1 MNLLTKT
8 ASMLLFVSSLSQAQ
22 TSDTLDGRWI
32 GTTKSPS
39 TANEL
44 QIQVKISQAGGTWRY
59 VTAASKARNT
69 NCLNRDFPLSIKP
82 MPNAKM
88 IFNVDGPSV
97 ITGCPSFD
105 LTLERTDELTLSG
118 TFKDGRHVVLKK
130 Q

>member
-8 ASMLLFVSSLSQAQ
+8 ASMLILVSSLAQAQ
-22 TSDTLDGRWI
+22 TADNLYGGWI

-39 TANEL
+39 TGHEL
-44 QIQVKISQAGGTWRY
+44 QIQVKISDVGGTWRY
-59 VTAASKARNT
+59 VNAALRKV
-69 NCLNRDFPLSIKP
+69 NCVNREFPLSIMP

-88 IFNVDGPSV
+88 MFRVDGPSV
-97 ITGCPSFD
+97 ITGCPSFS
-105 LTLERTDELTLSG
+105 LTLERTDEMTLSG

>member
-8 ASMLLFVSSLSQAQ
+8 ASMLLFVSSLAQAQ

-44 QIQVKISQAGGTWRY
+44 QIQAKILQAGGTWRY
-59 VTAASKARNT
+59 VTAASKAT
-69 NCLNRDFPLSIKP
+69 CLNRDFPLSIKP

-97 ITGCPSFD
+97 VTGCPSFV
-105 LTLERTDELTLSG
+105 LTLERTDELTLTG

>member
-8 ASMLLFVSSLSQAQ
+8 ASMLLLVISLAQAQ
-22 TSDTLDGRWI
+22 TADTLYGGWI

-39 TANEL
+39 TAHEL
-44 QIQVKISQAGGTWRY
+44 QIQVKISDVGGSWRY
-59 VTAASKARNT
+59 VNAAQRKAP
-69 NCLNRDFPLSIKP
+69 CLNREFPLSIMP

-88 IFNVDGPSV
+88 MFRVDGPSV
-97 ITGCPSFD
+97 IDGCPSFV
-105 LTLERTDELTLSG
+105 LTLERTDELTLTG

>member
-8 ASMLLFVSSLSQAQ
+8 ASVLLVVSSLAQAQ
-22 TSDTLDGRWI
+22 TADTLYGGWI

-44 QIQVKISQAGGTWRY
+44 QIQVKISQAGGTWRF
-59 VTAASKARNT
+59 VNAASKAS
-69 NCLNRDFPLSIKP
+69 CLNREFPLSIKP

-88 IFNVDGPSV
+88 MFSVDGPSV
-97 ITGCPSFD
+97 LTGCPSFV
-105 LTLERTDELTLSG
+105 LTLERTDELTLTG

>member
-8 ASMLLFVSSLSQAQ
+8 VSMLLLVSSLAQAQ
-22 TSDTLDGRWI
+22 TTDTLYGGWI

-44 QIQVKISQAGGTWRY
+44 QIQVKISEAGGTWRY
-59 VTAASKARNT
+59 VSAASKAT
-69 NCLNRDFPLSIKP
+69 CLNRDFPLSIKP

-97 ITGCPSFD
+97 ITGCPSFV
-105 LTLERTDELTLSG
+105 LTLESTDALTLTG

>member
-8 ASMLLFVSSLSQAQ
+8 MSMLFLVSSLAQAQ
-22 TSDTLDGRWI
+22 TTDTLYGGWI
-32 GTTKSPS
+32 GTTKSLS

-44 QIQVKISQAGGTWRY
+44 QIRVKISEAGGTWRY
-59 VTAASKARNT
+59 VTATSKV

-97 ITGCPSFD
+97 ITGCPSFA
-105 LTLERTDELTLSG
+105 LTLERTDELTLTG

>member
-8 ASMLLFVSSLSQAQ
+8 ASMLLLVISLAQAQ
-22 TSDTLDGRWI
+22 TTDTLYGGWI

-44 QIQVKISQAGGTWRY
+44 QIQVKISEAGGTWRY
-59 VTAASKARNT
+59 VSAASKAT
-69 NCLNRDFPLSIKP
+69 CLNREFPLSIMP

-88 IFNVDGPSV
+88 MFRVDGPSV
-97 ITGCPSFD
+97 INGCPSFV
-105 LTLERTDELTLSG
+105 LTLERTDELTLTG

>member
-1 MNLLTKT
+1 
-8 ASMLLFVSSLSQAQ
+8 
-22 TSDTLDGRWI
+22 
-32 GTTKSPS
+32 
-39 TANEL
+39 
-44 QIQVKISQAGGTWRY
+44 
-59 VTAASKARNT
+59 
-69 NCLNRDFPLSIKP
+69 

>member
-1 MNLLTKT
+1 LNLLTKT
-8 ASMLLFVSSLSQAQ
+8 ASMLLLVISLAQAQ
-22 TSDTLDGRWI
+22 TTDTLYGGWI

-44 QIQVKISQAGGTWRY
+44 QIQVKISEAGGTWRY
-59 VTAASKARNT
+59 VSAASKAT
-69 NCLNRDFPLSIKP
+69 CLNREFPLSIMP

-88 IFNVDGPSV
+88 MFRVDGPSV
-97 ITGCPSFD
+97 INGCPSFV
-105 LTLERTDELTLSG
+105 LTLERTDELTLTG

>member
-8 ASMLLFVSSLSQAQ
+8 ASMLILVSSLAQAQ
-22 TSDTLDGRWI
+22 TADTLYGGWI

-39 TANEL
+39 TAHEL
-44 QIQVKISQAGGTWRY
+44 QIQVKISDVGGTWRY
-59 VTAASKARNT
+59 VNAAQRKAP
-69 NCLNRDFPLSIKP
+69 CLNREFPLSIMP

-88 IFNVDGPSV
+88 MFRVDGPSV
-97 ITGCPSFD
+97 ITGCPSFV
-105 LTLERTDELTLSG
+105 LTLERTDELTLTG

>member
-8 ASMLLFVSSLSQAQ
+8 MSMLFLVSSLAQAQ
-22 TSDTLDGRWI
+22 TTDTLYGGWI
-32 GTTKSPS
+32 GTTKSLS

-44 QIQVKISQAGGTWRY
+44 QIRVKISEAGGTWRY
-59 VTAASKARNT
+59 VTAASKV

-97 ITGCPSFD
+97 ITGCPSFA
-105 LTLERTDELTLSG
+105 LTLERTDELTLTG

>member
-8 ASMLLFVSSLSQAQ
+8 ASMLLLVSSLAQAQ
-22 TSDTLDGRWI
+22 TADTLYGEWI

-44 QIQVKISQAGGTWRY
+44 QIQVKISQASGTWRY
-59 VTAASKARNT
+59 VTATSKAT
-69 NCLNRDFPLSIKP
+69 CLNRDFPLSIMP

-97 ITGCPSFD
+97 ITGCPSFV
-105 LTLERTDELTLSG
+105 LTLERTDELTLTR

>member
-8 ASMLLFVSSLSQAQ
+8 ASMLLLVSSLAQAQ
-22 TSDTLDGRWI
+22 TADTLYGEWI

-59 VTAASKARNT
+59 VTATSKAT
-69 NCLNRDFPLSIKP
+69 CLNRDFPLSIKP
-82 MPNAKM
+82 MPHAKM
-88 IFNVDGPSV
+88 LFNVDGPSV
-97 ITGCPSFD
+97 ITGCPSFV
-105 LTLERTDELTLSG
+105 LTLERTDELTLTG

>member
-1 MNLLTKT
+1 MNPLTKT
-8 ASMLLFVSSLSQAQ
+8 ASMLLLASSLAHAQ
-22 TSDTLDGRWI
+22 TDDTLYGGWI

-59 VTAASKARNT
+59 VTAATKAT
-69 NCLNRDFPLSIKP
+69 CLNRDFPLSIKP

-97 ITGCPSFD
+97 ITGCPSFV
-105 LTLERTDELTLSG
+105 LTLERTDELTLTG
-118 TFKDGRHVVLKK
+118 TLKDGRHVVLKK
-130 Q
+130 QPTL

>member
-8 ASMLLFVSSLSQAQ
+8 MSMLFLVSSLAQAQ
-22 TSDTLDGRWI
+22 TTDTLYGGWI
-32 GTTKSPS
+32 GTTKSLS

-44 QIQVKISQAGGTWRY
+44 QIRVKISEAGGTWRY
-59 VTAASKARNT
+59 VTAASKAT
-69 NCLNRDFPLSIKP
+69 CLNRDFPMSIKP
-82 MPNAKM
+82 MPNAMM

-97 ITGCPSFD
+97 ITGCPSFA
-105 LTLERTDELTLSG
+105 LTLERTDELTLTG